1 MHVPS
6 GPRCLGSL
14 RAHTYVCSYEYYI
27 QLAAQLHM
35 LTCWYTC
42 SVVRDHVLVICFFF
56 WIKGCVL
63 VVLPVSCLPMQHA
76 SLQHWSEKKEKIRS
90 KFAWPEKYGSAF
102 KIWTLSGV
110 IFNFNRPTV
119 PHATPLNGWI
129 ELKTRPELCVDYTSN
144 MLPLDLNCRIV
155 ISRLEIELESNF
167 VSLDLINMRV
177 PPL

>member
-56 WIKGCVL
+56 LDKGLCVG
-63 VVLPVSCLPMQHA
+63 CLTRFLSANATCQLA
-76 SLQHWSEKKEKIRS
+76 ADLKRKKKIRS
-90 KFAWPEKYGSAF
+90 KFAWPEKNGSAF
-102 KIWTLSGV
+102 KIWTLAGV
-110 IFNFNRPTV
+110 IFNFNRPTAPRHSTEPV
-119 PHATPLNGWI
+119 DRVEDAAGAMRWI
-129 ELKTRPELCVDYTSN
+129 YVEYVT
-144 MLPLDLNCRIV
+144 IGF
-155 ISRLEIELESNF
+155 ES
-167 VSLDLINMRV
+167 
-177 PPL
+177 